1 MANVECNPPVEVVI
15 DSSIITTKQEKFG
28 QSLGVSKPAMS
39 QSSSLLTRF
48 YAGSFRISR
57 SLCSLAMLW
66 KILSE
71 PKSDSQNICRI
82 LCMLPFTSF
91 LWLWWLA
98 FFAQASL
105 SLLYILKFLHHVG
118 VNYLYAPWIS
128 LLLLLQSAP
137 LTVLNKVS
145 YPVLCWVFSVPVVLL
160 DVKIYGQWF
169 TTEKRFLSVFANPT
183 SQISVIPNFTVVQA
197 AAQIGWPENAV
208 CMFSLHLSGS
218 NTFPSI
224 LRPAFLLFFAAPSM
238 GSSAWN
244 SISGAFD
251 TTSKMLFFLSLFLFI
266 SLACRPALFKKSIRK
281 FNVAWWAYSFTSTFL
296 TLASVEYAEEGK
308 GRVAPAI
315 MLVLSSLSVLTFLR
329 LMLLTA
335 ANTNKLLHEDDP
347 ILSFVNNSKSR
358 TFAAQ

>member
-15 DSSIITTKQEKFG
+15 DSSIITTKQENFG

-48 YAGSFRISR
+48 YAGYFRISR

-66 KILSE
+66 NILSE
-71 PKSDSQNICRI
+71 PKSDSQNICHV

-183 SQISVIPNFTVVQA
+183 SQISVIANFTVVQA
-197 AAQIGWPENAV
+197 RHRLDGKRMLFA
-208 CMFSLHLSGS
+208 C
-218 NTFPSI
+218 FPWH
-224 LRPAFLLFFAAPSM
+224 AFLLFFAAPSM

-296 TLASVEYAEEGK
+296 TLASVEYAEEVK